1 MVIYQGGISID
12 GCWVSKCHFSL
23 EMWSLVRIQ
32 RTYFDLR
39 EKIIIGSKGREM
51 SERGEGESYG
61 EVGLGAGRDRR
72 ETQRARR
79 MDGNL

>member
-1 MVIYQGGISID
+1 
-12 GCWVSKCHFSL
+12 
-23 EMWSLVRIQ
+23 
-32 RTYFDLR
+32 
-39 EKIIIGSKGREM
+39 M

-72 ETQRARR
+72 ETQKARR